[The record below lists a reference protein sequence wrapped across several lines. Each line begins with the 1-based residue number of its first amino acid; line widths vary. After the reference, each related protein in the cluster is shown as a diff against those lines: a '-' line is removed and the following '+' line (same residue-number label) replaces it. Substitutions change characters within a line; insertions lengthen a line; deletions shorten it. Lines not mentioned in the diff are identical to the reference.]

1 MKKVCGIKAL
11 CASNYGN
18 HCHILVSGG
27 NMLFKLFPRLRM
39 RAATEPVKSCDAF
52 IYMDR
57 GMQSIGWIPPKHH
70 YGRWIYFLWTVF
82 TTVLGIILLDVS
94 LLVSYFKELSTFS
107 AGQFLTSLQV
117 SFNCFGSSIKASY
130 TFAGIKRFGLAKKLL
145 DRLDERCNRVEE
157 YEQLQRAVTRCNRF
171 YMAYQ
176 TMYLMYTFSTFLSN
190 AFSGRLPWKLY
201 NPLFDWQTSTRNFWL
216 AGLMEYFWMTIAVMQ
231 DLMADV
237 YPVIYF
243 LILRAHIGLLKQRLQ
258 RLRTD
263 PTMSEEQ
270 NYEELI
276 KCIDDHRVILEY
288 CNTLRPIVSA
298 TIFIQ
303 FLLCGLVM
311 GLSMINLLFFSNFVT
326 GLGTA
331 IFLFDLV
338 LQTFPFCFIC
348 NMIMDDCEELANC
361 LFHSNW
367 LSADRRY
374 KTTLRYFLH
383 NVQKPIVLSAGGV
396 FEISMS
402 SNITVAKLAFSVV
415 TFVKQLNI
423 AEKF

>member
-1 MKKVCGIKAL
+1 MFAL
-11 CASNYGN
+11 IFA
-18 HCHILVSGG
+18 
-27 NMLFKLFPRLRM
+27 LF
-39 RAATEPVKSCDAF
+39 S
-52 IYMDR
+52 
-57 GMQSIGWIPPKHH
+57 
-70 YGRWIYFLWTVF
+70 
-82 TTVLGIILLDVS
+82 
-94 LLVSYFKELSTFS
+94 
-107 AGQFLTSLQV
+107 
-117 SFNCFGSSIKASY
+117 
-130 TFAGIKRFGLAKKLL
+130 
-145 DRLDERCNRVEE
+145 
-157 YEQLQRAVTRCNRF
+157 
-171 YMAYQ
+171 
-176 TMYLMYTFSTFLSN
+176 
-190 AFSGRLPWKLY
+190 
-201 NPLFDWQTSTRNFWL
+201 
-216 AGLMEYFWMTIAVMQ
+216 
-231 DLMADV
+231 
-237 YPVIYF
+237 
-243 LILRAHIGLLKQRLQ
+243 
-258 RLRTD
+258 
-263 PTMSEEQ
+263 
-270 NYEELI
+270 
-276 KCIDDHRVILEY
+276 Y

-311 GLSMINLLFFSNFVT
+311 GLSMINLLFFSNIWT

-396 FEISMS
+396 FDISMS
-402 SNITVAKLAFSVV
+402 SNITVSKDIFFFGFNIIQINPLFLKVAKLAFSVV